1 MWKRRFFIFVMSM
14 STALTLQAQE
24 NKRSEAER
32 LVREVVNKLAD
43 TLGSDRAQVRSSL
56 FADDALIINAFGDK
70 REGRKEIDKFWEEIF
85 SSQMFRTS
93 QNKEKEISVRF
104 LTPELALVDRFY
116 VLTGQRG
123 PNSGREL
130 PPREIHMTLIL
141 RKEKKHWLII
151 YYSVADLRSLPA
163 QNATPQKQQ
172 R

>member
-1 MWKRRFFIFVMSM
+1 MQRILIIFVTFLAM
-14 STALTLQAQE
+14 ALSLQAQG
-24 NKRSEAER
+24 NKRLEDER
-32 LVREVVNKLAD
+32 FVREVVNKLAD
-43 TLGSDRAQVRSSL
+43 TLDGDKAQARASL
-56 FADDALIINAFGDK
+56 FADDALIVNAFGNK

-93 QNKEKEISVRF
+93 QIKEKEISVRF
-104 LTPELALVDRFY
+104 LAPKLALVDRFY

-141 RKEKKHWLII
+141 RKEKRQWLIV

-163 QNATPQKQQ
+163 QNVTPQNQQ
-172 R
+172 P